1 MCHPTASESFTE
13 LAATQRPCAHDVP
26 AQRCALKKRGLEV
39 VVEHEDDALSS
50 ASTPPRSPLPDDINA
65 DDSGTW
71 TTRKRAALGRPRVC
85 IKSASDVRYI
95 ADLACLADE
104 EQGGDREQTRHSVCS
119 KCDSRDSIEETK
131 FIDGPSP
138 EAVVVHHLVTA
149 VTSTSNTSSVCPILK
164 AMVKTGARDLLKRVH
179 ERLICMGDRL
189 SRRGK
194 VSMLPANA
202 LLGPEV
208 VPLLCFLQESV
219 KRSAALIDKFQDRNL
234 SVAAFDHIDAD
245 VALSND
251 QRSTAAAMLVL
262 STLSTPT
269 SHP

>member
-1 MCHPTASESFTE
+1 MICHPTAGESVTE

-26 AQRCALKKRGLEV
+26 ARRCALKKRGLEV

-65 DDSGTW
+65 DDCVTW
-71 TTRKRAALGRPRVC
+71 TTRKRAALGRSRVC
-85 IKSASDVRYI
+85 IKSASNVRYI
-95 ADLACLADE
+95 AELADDE
-104 EQGGDREQTRHSVCS
+104 HGGERAQIRACS
-119 KCDSRDSIEETK
+119 ECDSRDSIEETK

-149 VTSTSNTSSVCPILK
+149 VTSTSNRSSVCTILK

-208 VPLLCFLQESV
+208 VPLLCFLRESV

-245 VALSND
+245 VALTND

-262 STLSTPT
+262 STLA
-269 SHP
+269 